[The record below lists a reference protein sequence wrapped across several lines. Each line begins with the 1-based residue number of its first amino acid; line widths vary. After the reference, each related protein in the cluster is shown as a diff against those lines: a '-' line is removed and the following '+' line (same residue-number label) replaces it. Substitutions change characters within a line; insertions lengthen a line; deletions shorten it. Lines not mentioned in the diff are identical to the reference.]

1 MQKIV
6 QNIEKN
12 LPNFELMIKLK
23 RLWNLNHQIV
33 IWEQLIKYA
42 DVRPNM
48 SIIPIQYDQI
58 KVVDDII

>member
-23 RLWNLNHQIV
+23 RLWHLNHQIV
-33 IWEQLIKYA
+33 LLEQLIKYA
-42 DVRPNM
+42 RCASEYVAHTH
-48 SIIPIQYDQI
+48 S
-58 KVVDDII
+58 V

>member
-23 RLWNLNHQIV
+23 RLWNLNHQKV
-33 IWEQLIKYA
+33 RSLIL
-42 DVRPNM
+42 PT
-48 SIIPIQYDQI
+48 
-58 KVVDDII
+58 